1 MVSAFAAWYNAL
13 VGIAASNH
21 TYVLNFFMNFLSF
34 EGRGG
39 EKGEGKGRVADFWNR
54 FFTLPVG
61 HFPWSE
67 HSRKAKQGRRGVG
80 NGSSQA

>member
-1 MVSAFAAWYNAL
+1 MVL
-13 VGIAASNH
+13 
-21 TYVLNFFMNFLSF
+21 
-34 EGRGG
+34 
-39 EKGEGKGRVADFWNR
+39 DR

-67 HSRKAKQGRRGVG
+67 HSRKAKQGRRGV